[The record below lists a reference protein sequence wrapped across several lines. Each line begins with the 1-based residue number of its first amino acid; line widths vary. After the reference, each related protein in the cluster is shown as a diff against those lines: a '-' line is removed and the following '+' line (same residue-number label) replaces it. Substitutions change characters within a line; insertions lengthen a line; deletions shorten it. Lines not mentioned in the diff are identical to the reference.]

1 MENRRIYLPPI
12 HDMLNRPNV
21 FVDQNGIIN
30 DHDFSFLN
38 SNRSLYKQ
46 KGRLIILFFFSLTF
60 LF

>member
-46 KGRLIILFFFSLTF
+46 KDL
-60 LF
+60 